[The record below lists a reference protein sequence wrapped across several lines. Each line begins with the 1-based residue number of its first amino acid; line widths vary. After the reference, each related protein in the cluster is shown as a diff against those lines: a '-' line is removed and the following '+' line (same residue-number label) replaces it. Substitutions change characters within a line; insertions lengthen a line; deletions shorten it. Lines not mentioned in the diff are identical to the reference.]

1 MCLLASTLCV
11 AIASSDGLVRLGL
24 KKHRLGINGINA
36 ARIKGTDST
45 YAKGVVI
52 TTHDSDDSAMNI
64 VSLKNYLDVQYFG
77 EIGIGSPPQKFTV
90 IFDIGSSNLWIP
102 SSHCYFSVACF
113 FHSRYNSSKSS
124 TYTEIGNICGA
135 GSQDIVL

>member
-1 MCLLASTLCV
+1 MGDKFLLLVMCLLVSTFCV
-11 AIASSDGLVRLGL
+11 AIASSSDGLVRLGL

-36 ARIKGTDST
+36 AIIKGTDST
-45 YAKGVVI
+45 YAKGVVT

-90 IFDIGSSNLWIP
+90 IFDTGSSNLWIP
-102 SSHCYFSVACF
+102 SSHCYFSVSSLCK
-113 FHSRYNSSKSS
+113 NSFEVEKAMF
-124 TYTEIGNICGA
+124 NCLA
-135 GSQDIVL
+135 N